1 MSDTKLLSTEPSMLD
16 KAKAVLI
23 ENKKILITIVVVG
36 IVLGLVYYFST
47 QGPTKVDDDNGG
59 TTGCPICENADC
71 SVEEGRIGVLEQE
84 KLLLQ
89 QYKTGAERR
98 ILTLEMELD
107 NTEDALERRTRDFIG
122 STTGLTIATVLT
134 GIGGFFLA
142 KRLYSS
148 ESAPAS
154 TSKSTATSDTG

>member
-1 MSDTKLLSTEPSMLD
+1 MSDTKLPLAKPSMLD
-16 KAKAVLI
+16 KVKNALI

-47 QGPTKVDDDNGG
+47 QGPTEIDDDYG

-71 SVEEGRIGVLEQE
+71 STEKGKILVLEQE
-84 KLLLQ
+84 KRLLEK
-89 QYKTGAERR
+89 YKTGAGLR
-98 ILTLEMELD
+98 ILKLESELN
-107 NTEDALERRTRDFIG
+107 NTEDALKRKTRAFIG
-122 STTGLTIATVLT
+122 SITGLTFATIFA

-148 ESAPAS
+148 ESAS
-154 TSKSTATSDTG
+154 TTATETDDTG